1 MLDPWGETI
10 TFYSSPSRRESAGDL
25 VPADALRALQAEN
38 LALKTALEAER
49 SRFRSLVQSCAQI
62 VWVMDGKGR
71 IAIQSRAGPSLDWN
85 DREAIHPDDHTRAL
99 AAWRAATRDRS
110 AFRQELRLRC
120 PQQGRYLWMDVCAV
134 PSADDAGGIREWI
147 GMCTDITA
155 TREAAAHRELLLAEL
170 DHRAKNTLA
179 VVQSIAAHTWR
190 TIASPARFHDVFM
203 GRLHSLARAHDLLTQ
218 ERWEGAGL
226 AELIRSALSPYD
238 AGGRGGRLAL
248 EGPRVR
254 LAPVA
259 ATTLAIV
266 FHELATNAAQYG
278 ALTSRQGRIGVAWQT
293 SAADSGAESAT
304 LTVTWTECG
313 GPPVEPPGR
322 RGFGTRLIER
332 SIPIE
337 LGGRSNLEFLHEGL
351 CCRLWLPLSEK
362 VALA

>member
-1 MLDPWGETI
+1 MLGPWGEAI
-10 TFYSSPSRRESAGDL
+10 TSDSSPPRREAAGDS
-25 VPADALRALQAEN
+25 VPADALRALQEEN
-38 LALKTALEAER
+38 RSLREALEAER
-49 SRFRSLVQSCAQI
+49 VRFRSLVRSCAQV
-62 VWVMDGKGR
+62 VWVMDAGGR
-71 IAIQSRAGPSLDWN
+71 IAIQSGSGPGLDWN
-85 DREAIHPDDHTRAL
+85 DRDAVHPDDRLRAQ
-99 AAWRAATRDRS
+99 AAWTAAARDRS
-110 AFRQELRLRC
+110 AFKQELRLRALD
-120 PQQGRYLWMDVCAV
+120 GRYLWMHVCAV
-134 PSADDAGGIREWI
+134 PTADEGGRIREWI
-147 GMCTDITA
+147 GMCTDVTE

-190 TIASPARFHDVFM
+190 SIRTPVRFHDVFM

-238 AGGRGGRLAL
+238 AGGRSARLAL

-278 ALTSRQGRIGVAWQT
+278 ALTNGKGRIGVAWQT
-293 SAADSGAESAT
+293 AEAECAADSAA
-304 LTVTWTECG
+304 LMVTWTECG
-313 GPPVEPPGR
+313 GPPVAPPGQ

-337 LGGRSNLEFLHEGL
+337 LGGRSHLEFLQEGL
-351 CCRLWLPLSEK
+351 RCRFWLPLSDK